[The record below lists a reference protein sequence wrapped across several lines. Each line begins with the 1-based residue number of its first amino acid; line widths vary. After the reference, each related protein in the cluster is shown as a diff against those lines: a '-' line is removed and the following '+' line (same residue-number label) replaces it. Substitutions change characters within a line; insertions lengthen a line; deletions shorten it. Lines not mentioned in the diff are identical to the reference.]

1 MQIYIEEGASG
12 EVILISAS
20 VPDSSKESCNK
31 WHQFEFPALKNNPLV
46 DFITLLDLNNLDAS
60 GTRYW
65 TRGDSDPPNSLNP
78 PNSLSTPL
86 ASPNDSK
93 GKVICLLQLN
103 QNPQMNKLSIAGTV
117 LLSGRLTPLV
127 LAGGFLSVAAA
138 VIKNG
143 AVPDFLHGL
152 SALNPATPQ
161 GQFLSGTSSD
171 Q

>member
-1 MQIYIEEGASG
+1 MQIYIEEGASE

-46 DFITLLDLNNLDAS
+46 DFITLLDLNNLNAS

-65 TRGDSDPPNSLNP
+65 TKEDFDPPNSLF
-78 PNSLSTPL
+78 TPL
-86 ASPNDSK
+86 ASPNNSE
-93 GKVICLLQLN
+93 GKVIRLSQLN
-103 QNPQMNKLSIAGTV
+103 QNPQMNKLSIAGTA

-127 LAGGFLSVAAA
+127 LAGGFFSAAA
-138 VIKNG
+138 TVIKNG

-161 GQFLSGTSSD
+161 GQFLPGTSSD